1 MTITDPKGGFVPDI
15 RMNGHLVVDG
25 YQVQHRETLCSPEA
39 TDQPINAGK
48 GMTIFECCF
57 I

>member
-15 RMNGHLVVDG
+15 RMNGHLVVAG
-25 YQVQHRETLCSPEA
+25 YQVQLRETLCNPEA
-39 TDQPINAGK
+39 IDQSINARK
-48 GMTIFECCF
+48 GMEIFECCF